1 MSLLNA
7 FHFKVQ
13 EPDRVLLTNDWGR
26 YIFLSPKEFHQLL
39 QQHETENPD
48 LNQQLR
54 NNHFLLEPEDLLSD
68 ETAGQLR
75 DMKSYL
81 FTATALHIFVVTDAC
96 NYQCVYCQAQA
107 DRQQKKYYMDKE
119 TARKAVDVALQSPA
133 GELTFEFQGGE
144 PLLNFPVIRE
154 IILYTEQKNQDKK
167 IHFTLVS
174 NLSLLTAEI
183 RDFLLDHQVS
193 ICTSLDGPAPL
204 QCRNRVSRSEKDSY
218 EYVDQGVRLLQQRGC
233 PVGAIETTTRYSLP
247 CAREIVQEYKNQG
260 QHSLFLRPLTP
271 LGYANSQWQRIGYT
285 AEEFLD
291 FYRRAL
297 REIMEVNR
305 QSYFLREQQ
314 ATYFLNKILRGEA
327 DNYMELRSPCGAAL
341 GQLAYNY
348 DGNVYTC
355 DEARM
360 VAEMGKPIFRLGN
373 VRENTYQEIIASR
386 TCKATCSA
394 SILETIPGCCDCVYQ
409 PYCGVCPVI
418 NYALEGNLFA
428 GQPNGYRC
436 QIYKGILDTLFAIL
450 QNEDSADRK
459 ILESWVM
466 KP

>member
-7 FHFKVQ
+7 FHFKFQ
-13 EPDRVLLTNDWGR
+13 KPDCVLLTNDWGR
-26 YIFLSPKEFHQLL
+26 YVFLSKKEFRLL
-39 QQHETENPD
+39 LKQHRTENLELD
-48 LNQQLR
+48 RQLR
-54 NNHFLLEPEDLLSD
+54 EKRFLLEPEDLLSD
-68 ETAGQLR
+68 ETIGQLR

-107 DRQQKKYYMDKE
+107 DNQQKKYYMDAE
-119 TARKAVDVALQSPA
+119 TARKSVDVALQSPA

-154 IILYTEQKNQDKK
+154 IILYTEQKNRDKK

-174 NLSLLTAEI
+174 NLSLLTPEI

-193 ICTSLDGPAPL
+193 LCTSLDGPAPL
-204 QCRNRVSRSEKDSY
+204 QRKNRVSQGTKDSY
-218 EYVDQGVRLLQQRGC
+218 EYVEQGMSLLRQKDC

-247 CAREIVQEYKNQG
+247 CAREIVQEYKKQG

-271 LGYANSQWQRIGYT
+271 LGYANSLWQRIGYT

-305 QSYFLREQQ
+305 QGYFLREQQ
-314 ATYFLNKILRGEA
+314 ATYFLNKILWGEA

-373 VRENTYQEIIASR
+373 VHKNTYQEIISSK

-394 SILETIPGCCDCVYQ
+394 SILETIPGCSDCVYQ

-418 NYALEGNLFA
+418 NYALEGNIFS
-428 GQPNGYRC
+428 GKPNGYRC
-436 QIYKGILDTLFAIL
+436 KIYKGILDTLFAIL
-450 QNEDSADRK
+450 QDGTSSDQK

-466 KP
+466 KS

>member
-7 FHFKVQ
+7 FHFKFQ
-13 EPDRVLLTNDWGR
+13 QPDQVLLTNDWGR
-26 YIFLSPKEFHQLL
+26 YVFLSKKEFHQLL
-39 QQHETENPD
+39 QQHETENPG

-54 NNHFLLEPEDLLSD
+54 KKHFLLEPEDLLSD

-107 DRQQKKYYMDKE
+107 ERQQKKYYMDKE
-119 TARKAVDVALQSPA
+119 TARKAVDLALQSPA

-144 PLLNFPVIRE
+144 PLLNYPVIRE
-154 IILYTEQKNQDKK
+154 IILYTEQKKGDKK

-174 NLSLLTAEI
+174 NLSLLTPEI

-204 QCRNRVSRSEKDSY
+204 QCRNRVSRGGKNSY
-218 EYVDQGVRLLQQRGC
+218 EYVQQGVRLFQERGC
-233 PVGAIETTTRYSLP
+233 PVGAIETTTRYSLSQ
-247 CAREIVQEYKNQG
+247 AREIVQEYKRQQ

-271 LGYANSQWQRIGYT
+271 LGYAHEKWQLIGYT
-285 AEEFLD
+285 ADEFLD
-291 FYRRAL
+291 FYRKAL
-297 REIMEVNR
+297 REIMDVNR
-305 QSYFLREQQ
+305 QGYFLREQQ
-314 ATYFLNKILRGEA
+314 AVYFLNKILLGEA
-327 DNYMELRSPCGAAL
+327 ENYMELRSPCGAAL

-373 VRENTYQEIIASR
+373 VKENTYQEIIASR

-436 QIYKGILDTLFAIL
+436 RIYKGILDTLFAIL